1 MSERPRLILL
11 DADGVLWRGASVLP
25 HAVEFVTS
33 AQSAG
38 IRCVLISNNST
49 KNRRSYAEQCLNLG
63 IPLTESDIFSS
74 NYIAGPWLQR
84 ARPGK
89 SVLVLGAAMLY
100 DAIRQHV
107 EQCWHAPQ
115 WLESRGLEQFKG
127 SPELYRELA
136 DLEPDIVLS
145 GMDTTTDYMRHA
157 LACISIQQGAELIG
171 TNDDLSFPV
180 EDGWLLPGSGA
191 QLAMLANVCGVQPVL
206 LGKPQ
211 LAILEQIELETGISR
226 SGMLMIGDRP
236 QTDIAMAVNA
246 GIPSML
252 VLTGVTSRSEAG
264 SLSLATQIVADLAQ
278 AAQLL
283 RI

>member
-11 DADGVLWRGASVLP
+11 DADGVLWRGSQPLP
-25 HAVEFVTS
+25 HAADFVNR
-33 AQSAG
+33 AQAAG
-38 IRCVLISNNST
+38 MRCVLVSNNST
-49 KNRRSYAEQCLNLG
+49 KNRLAFAELCSSMG
-63 IPLTESDIFSS
+63 IGLAEADIFSS

-84 ARPGK
+84 AKPGK
-89 SVLVLGAAMLY
+89 SVLVLGASMLFESV
-100 DAIRQHV
+100 RQHV
-107 EQCWHAPQ
+107 ETCWHAPL
-115 WLESRGLEQFKG
+115 WLAGQGLEQFEG
-127 SPELYRELA
+127 SAELYRKLA
-136 DLEPDIVLS
+136 SLRPDIVLS
-145 GMDTTTDYMRHA
+145 GMDTTTDYLRHA

-191 QLAMLANVCGVQPVL
+191 QLEMLAKVCAVPPVL

-226 SGMLMIGDRP
+226 SKMLMIGDRP
-236 QTDIAMAVNA
+236 ETDIAMAVNA

-252 VLTGVTSRSEAG
+252 VLTGVTSGSEAG
-264 SLSLATQIVADLAQ
+264 SLSLATQIVADLAE
-278 AAQLL
+278 AAGLL